1 MIRQLWLKAVNSAWK
16 GYVKRIDKCQAD
28 KKFSDY
34 LKQRIDLD
42 MTLEEFGEM
51 IFIAGFTAGEQYAGK
66 LPMVKTSQ
74 TLSVN

>member
-1 MIRQLWLKAVNSAWK
+1 MIRPLWLRAVNSAWK
-16 GYVKRIDKCQAD
+16 GYIKKIDRCKAD
-28 KKFSDY
+28 KKFSEY

-66 LPMVKTSQ
+66 LPVSKGTQ
-74 TLSVN
+74 TISIN